1 MPIIPEV
8 KAEYS
13 DEPVIIIQ
21 KHIKMY
27 LARKKYKKIKNAVIK
42 LQSFERMSSVKGLY
56 QNILSA
62 IIYIQRFWRQKH
74 VRVY

>member
-1 MPIIPEV
+1 
-8 KAEYS
+8 
-13 DEPVIIIQ
+13 
-21 KHIKMY
+21 MY

-42 LQSFERMSSVKGLY
+42 LQSFARMSSVKGLY